1 MYPKSDVGASQQ
13 RVKRA
18 HQRPK
23 TKKTT
28 TFVKKNLKLSRPTA
42 HLFLFLVALIYG
54 ANYTIAKEVL
64 DNGYIAPSAF
74 IVLRI
79 AFAVILFF
87 IFERKVAT
95 KKVAQKDWGRLVLS
109 GFFGA
114 AANMLLFFYGLKY
127 TTPIH
132 AALIMTTTPILVLV
146 MALFL
151 RKEVISIKKI
161 VGIALGMTGAILTI
175 TSGKNLDFA
184 QATTNGDLMV
194 FLNAASYAIYLII
207 VKDLLQK
214 YHPLTVLKWVF
225 LFGFFFV
232 LPIGAPELPNIA
244 WVSFPT
250 SIWLATGY
258 VLLFTTFFT
267 YLLNVSALRVIPA
280 STVSFYIYL
289 QPILA
294 TIIAVFLGKDQ
305 FDLRDLLLLLMIFL
319 GVYLVSKR

>member
-1 MYPKSDVGASQQ
+1 LKP
-13 RVKRA
+13 
-18 HQRPK
+18 
-23 TKKTT
+23 TKP
-28 TFVKKNLKLSRPTA
+28 VA

-64 DNGYIAPSAF
+64 DQGYISPAAF

-79 AFAVILFF
+79 SFAVVLFF
-87 IFERKVAT
+87 IFARKFSN
-95 KKVAQKDWGRLVLS
+95 KKVEKKDWARLVLS
-109 GFFGA
+109 GLFGA
-114 AANMLLFFYGLKY
+114 AANMLLFFYGLKH

-161 VGIALGMTGAILTI
+161 IGIALGMTGAILTI
-175 TSGKNLDFA
+175 MSGKNLDFA
-184 QATTNGDLMV
+184 QANTNGDLMV

-207 VKDLLQK
+207 VKDLLNK

-225 LFGFFFV
+225 LFGLIFV
-232 LPIGAPELPNIA
+232 LPFGAPSLSEIA
-244 WVSFPT
+244 WHSFPM

-267 YLLNVSALRVIPA
+267 YYLNVSALSVIPA

-305 FDLRDLLLLLMIFL
+305 FDLRDLLLLSMIFL
-319 GVYLVSKR
+319 GVYLVSKK

>member
-1 MYPKSDVGASQQ
+1 M
-13 RVKRA
+13 
-18 HQRPK
+18 
-23 TKKTT
+23 
-28 TFVKKNLKLSRPTA
+28 KLSQPIA

-64 DNGYIAPSAF
+64 DNGYISPSAF

-79 AFAVILFF
+79 AFAVVLFF
-87 IFERKVAT
+87 LIERSIPT
-95 KKVAQKDWGRLVLS
+95 KKVEKKDWGRLVLS

-151 RKEVISIKKI
+151 RKEVISVKKI
-161 VGIALGMTGAILTI
+161 LGITLGMTGAIMTI
-175 TSGKNLDFA
+175 LSGKNLDFA

-232 LPIGAPELPNIA
+232 LPIGVPELPNIA
-244 WVSFPT
+244 WSSFPT

-267 YLLNVSALRVIPA
+267 YFLNVSALRVIPA

-294 TIIAVFLGKDQ
+294 TIIAVLLGKDQ
-305 FDLRDLLLLLMIFL
+305 FDLRDLLLLVMIFL
-319 GVYLVSKR
+319 GVFLVSKK

>member
-1 MYPKSDVGASQQ
+1 MKP
-13 RVKRA
+13 
-18 HQRPK
+18 
-23 TKKTT
+23 TKP
-28 TFVKKNLKLSRPTA
+28 VA

-64 DNGYIAPSAF
+64 DQGYISPAAF

-79 AFAVILFF
+79 SFAVVLFF
-87 IFERKVAT
+87 IFARKFSN
-95 KKVAQKDWGRLVLS
+95 KKVEKKDWARLVLS
-109 GFFGA
+109 GLFGA
-114 AANMLLFFYGLKY
+114 AANMLLFFYGLKH

-161 VGIALGMTGAILTI
+161 IGIALGMTGAILTI
-175 TSGKNLDFA
+175 MSGKNLDFA
-184 QATTNGDLMV
+184 QANTNGDLMV

-207 VKDLLQK
+207 VKDLLNK

-225 LFGFFFV
+225 LFGLIFV
-232 LPIGAPELPNIA
+232 LPFGAPSLSEIA
-244 WVSFPT
+244 WHSFPM

-267 YLLNVSALRVIPA
+267 YYLNVSALSVIPA

-305 FDLRDLLLLLMIFL
+305 FDLRDLLLLSMIFL
-319 GVYLVSKR
+319 GVYLVSKK

>member
-1 MYPKSDVGASQQ
+1 MKL
-13 RVKRA
+13 
-18 HQRPK
+18 
-23 TKKTT
+23 TKP
-28 TFVKKNLKLSRPTA
+28 VA

-64 DNGYIAPSAF
+64 DNGYIAPAAF

-87 IFERKVAT
+87 IFARRFSD
-95 KKVAQKDWGRLVLS
+95 KKVEKKDWARLMLS
-109 GFFGA
+109 GLFGA
-114 AANMLLFFYGLKY
+114 AANMLLFFYGLKH

-161 VGIALGMTGAILTI
+161 LGIVLGMTGAILTI
-175 TSGKNLDFA
+175 LSGKSLDFA

-207 VKDLLQK
+207 VKDLLNK

-225 LFGFFFV
+225 LFGLFFV
-232 LPIGAPELPNIA
+232 LPIGAPAVSDIA
-244 WVSFPT
+244 WSSFPI

-267 YLLNVSALRVIPA
+267 YYLNVSALSIIPA

-294 TIIAVFLGKDQ
+294 TIIAVLLGKDQ
-305 FDLRDLLLLLMIFL
+305 FDVRDLFLLVMIFG
-319 GVYLVSKR
+319 GVYLVSKK

>member
-1 MYPKSDVGASQQ
+1 M
-13 RVKRA
+13 
-18 HQRPK
+18 
-23 TKKTT
+23 
-28 TFVKKNLKLSRPTA
+28 KLSQPIA

-64 DNGYIAPSAF
+64 DNGYISPSAF

-79 AFAVILFF
+79 AFAVVLFF
-87 IFERKVAT
+87 LIERSIPT
-95 KKVAQKDWGRLVLS
+95 KKVEKKDWGRLVLS

-151 RKEVISIKKI
+151 RKEVISVKKI
-161 VGIALGMTGAILTI
+161 LGIAIGMTGAIMTI
-175 TSGKNLDFA
+175 LSGKNLDFA

-232 LPIGAPELPNIA
+232 LPIGIPELPNIA
-244 WVSFPT
+244 WSSFPT

-267 YLLNVSALRVIPA
+267 YFLNVSALRVIPA

-294 TIIAVFLGKDQ
+294 TIIAVLLGKDQ
-305 FDLRDLLLLLMIFL
+305 FDLRDLLLLVMIFL
-319 GVYLVSKR
+319 GVFLVSKK

>member
-1 MYPKSDVGASQQ
+1 MCVTGCYGKELFRSKQ
-13 RVKRA
+13 
-18 HQRPK
+18 K
-23 TKKTT
+23 TLLLQKK
-28 TFVKKNLKLSRPTA
+28 LKLSQTVA

-64 DNGYIAPSAF
+64 DNDYISPGAF

-79 AFAVILFF
+79 AFAVVLFF
-87 IFERKVAT
+87 IFERSIAT
-95 KKVAQKDWGRLVLS
+95 KKVEKKDWGRLVLS
-109 GFFGA
+109 GLFGS
-114 AANMLLFFYGLKY
+114 AANMLLFFYGLKH

-146 MALFL
+146 IALFL
-151 RKEVISIKKI
+151 RKEVISVKKI
-161 VGIALGMTGAILTI
+161 IGIILGMTGAIMTI
-175 TSGKNLDFA
+175 MAGKSLDFA

-207 VKDLLQK
+207 VKDLLDK

-225 LFGFFFV
+225 FFGLIFV
-232 LPIGAPELPNIA
+232 LPVGAPELPEIA
-244 WVSFPT
+244 WGSFPT

-267 YLLNVSALRVIPA
+267 YFLNVSALRVIPA

-305 FDLRDLLLLLMIFL
+305 FDLQDVLLLSMIFL
-319 GVYLVSKR
+319 GVYLVSKK

>member
-1 MYPKSDVGASQQ
+1 MPK
-13 RVKRA
+13 K
-18 HQRPK
+18 
-23 TKKTT
+23 
-28 TFVKKNLKLSRPTA
+28 LKLSQPIA

-87 IFERKVAT
+87 IFGRNVSNKT
-95 KKVAQKDWGRLVLS
+95 IDKKDWGRLILS

-114 AANMLLFFYGLKY
+114 AANMLLFFYGLKH

-146 MALFL
+146 VALL
-151 RKEVISIKKI
+151 LKKEVISIKKI
-161 VGIALGMTGAILTI
+161 IGITLGMTGAIMTI
-175 TSGKNLDFA
+175 MSGKSLDFA

-194 FLNAASYAIYLII
+194 FLNAVSYAFYLII

-225 LFGFFFV
+225 LFGFIFV
-232 LPIGAPELPNIA
+232 LPIGAPELPHII
-244 WVSFPT
+244 WSSF
-250 SIWLATGY
+250 SLNIWLATGY

-267 YLLNVSALRVIPA
+267 YFLNVSALRIIPA
-280 STVSFYIYL
+280 STVSYYIYL

-305 FDLRDLLLLLMIFL
+305 FDTQDLILLSMIFL
-319 GVYLVSKR
+319 GVYFVSKK